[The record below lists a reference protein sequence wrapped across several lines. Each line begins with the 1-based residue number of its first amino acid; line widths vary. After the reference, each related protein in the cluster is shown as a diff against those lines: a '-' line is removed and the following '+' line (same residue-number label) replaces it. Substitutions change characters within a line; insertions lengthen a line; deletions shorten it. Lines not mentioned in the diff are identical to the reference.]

1 MNNLNVNVLAEAK
14 HEYTSQLLKILVS
27 QMYLGIKSMYTA
39 AKEWCKKTGEKNTL
53 KKFQLILKTT
63 PEWDDKKIENEYERI
78 SIASECD
85 YIEDLITAIFVSHMK
100 ILTAIK
106 IKTNHKKI
114 EMDVPTGSYFMH
126 KAYIECARNF
136 WKYPYL
142 FHTDFQNIDIQR
154 NLQKAEDLIKD
165 SIIET
170 IRNLLPVKDVLR
182 EYLGNDYDDEE
193 DADIT
198 SLISNSTKKNIRK
211 MIKFEI
217 EASGIETTKKEDN
230 EDINDESRSIT
241 EKNTDDKVTH
251 NLEQS
256 GGNMES
262 SQIVNDNQETIEDKP
277 GEATNDNDN
286 KSLEIKDEDDNK
298 QEEVIEENETKPVEE
313 TDDEQTIECKPV
325 EETNDEQT
333 IECKP
338 VEETNDEQTIES
350 KSVDKKDDEVI
361 LDSNEP
367 LVSENESMKLS
378 PDDTH
383 TIPDIDSVINSSEL
397 EADLKNSKENETTSA
412 DQTLSSNVIPI
423 NSDDKINDDLKF
435 VKSDAPS
442 NDNEINDTQLDRES
456 ENKEKEGEN
465 MVIDSLNK
473 DTEELTVLKSVSNDL
488 SHTDK
493 LVSSDHVSSTA
504 ISETPDETL
513 PIENTALE
521 TQESIILEQ
530 SEQVNKIQTPVSFS
544 ESNKE
549 IKLEINE
556 LENVSEPFQGDS
568 KEDNNIIDKDSNLED
583 FKVLKNDDINLESDT
598 VPITDTK
605 VESSDNIEKDGEVS
619 SDSLILEGGYS
630 NNDTKIIH
638 IDSQLN
644 TKSKDSN
651 EKKEDDLNLI
661 NIDSMIESG
670 KQPEEKESD
679 SNIKQILLSNEIE
692 DKVSDYKV
700 SKIKEKKNT
709 DNSSN
714 RLRRFFDNVSEVAT
728 LNYDENKD
736 SASEIDEDSSIQS
749 EFMSRIESINKIRES
764 IANRLE
770 DDMTQNEEFSF
781 FEDAANF

>member
-106 IKTNHKKI
+106 IKTNQKKI

-217 EASGIETTKKEDN
+217 EASGIETSKQEDN

-256 GGNMES
+256 GGNMEG
-262 SQIVNDNQETIEDKP
+262 SQILNDNQETVEHELGEVKDENDTKPIEV
-277 GEATNDNDN
+277 
-286 KSLEIKDEDDNK
+286 KDEDGNELDQVIDDND
-298 QEEVIEENETKPVEE
+298 TKPVEE
-313 TDDEQTIECKPV
+313 KDVEQTIECKPAD
-325 EETNDEQT
+325 EKNDTQT
-333 IECKP
+333 IER
-338 VEETNDEQTIES
+338 
-350 KSVDKKDDEVI
+350 KSVVSDKSAVI

-367 LVSENESMKLS
+367 LVFENESMKLS
-378 PDDTH
+378 HDDNH

-397 EADLKNSKENETTSA
+397 EADLKNSKENESKSA
-412 DQTLSSNVIPI
+412 DQLLSSNVIPI
-423 NSDDKINDDLKF
+423 NSDDKINDDL
-435 VKSDAPS
+435 S
-442 NDNEINDTQLDRES
+442 NNNKMNDIQLAKEL
-456 ENKEKEGEN
+456 ENKEKENEDI
-465 MVIDSLNK
+465 VLDSLNK
-473 DTEELTVLKSVSNDL
+473 DTEELTVLRSVSNDV

-493 LVSSDHVSSTA
+493 LVTSDRVSKTV
-504 ISETPDETL
+504 ISETLDDTL
-513 PIENTALE
+513 SPEDTALE
-521 TQESIILEQ
+521 TKESIILEQ

-544 ESNKE
+544 ESNRE

-556 LENVSEPFQGDS
+556 LESASEPVQVDS
-568 KEDNNIIDKDSNLED
+568 KEDNNIIDKDSKLED

-598 VPITDTK
+598 IQITDDRVK
-605 VESSDNIEKDGEVS
+605 SLDNIEKDVEVS

-644 TKSKDSN
+644 TKSKDSI

-670 KQPEEKESD
+670 KPLEEKESD
-679 SNIKQILLSNEIE
+679 SNIKQILLNNEME

-700 SKIKEKKNT
+700 SKIKEKKKT
-709 DNSSN
+709 DKSSN
-714 RLRRFFDNVSEVAT
+714 RISQFFDNVSEVAT

-736 SASEIDEDSSIQS
+736 SASEIDEENSIQS
-749 EFMSRIESINKIRES
+749 EFISRVESINKIRES
-764 IANRLE
+764 IANKLE